1 MPLNATQYQALIVSE
16 VGDNAAGALAA
27 AIATLWTKHDTIADD
42 YLHYL
47 FSKRSAIDYM
57 LGGERYRADFAALD
71 GAEVKADQIYQH
83 LLQMRELV
91 DDLIAEASSAA
102 GGGIALGEL
111 AQTAPIMPRTGQPDP
126 NSRRLR
132 GDPLCP

>member
-1 MPLNATQYQALIVSE
+1 MPLSSSQYQALIVVE
-16 VGDNAAGALAA
+16 VGDNQAGALAA
-27 AIATLWTKHDTIADD
+27 AIGDLWTKHDQVADD

-47 FSKRSAIDYM
+47 LVKRSAIDYM
-57 LGGERYRADFAALD
+57 LGGERYRVDFKALD

-83 LLQMRELV
+83 LLQMRQLV
-91 DDLIAEASSAA
+91 EGLIAEAGA
-102 GGGIALGEL
+102 GAGLALGSL
-111 AQTAPIMPRTGQPDP
+111 TQTAPIMPAAGQRDP

>member
-1 MPLNATQYQALIVSE
+1 MPLNSSQYQALIIVE
-16 VGDNAAGALAA
+16 VGDNAAGALATN
-27 AIATLWTKHDTIADD
+27 IATLWTKHDTIADD

-47 FSKRSAIDYM
+47 FTKRSAIDYM

-71 GAEVKADQIYQH
+71 GAEVKADQIFQH
-83 LLQMRELV
+83 LLQMRTLV
-91 DDLIAEASSAA
+91 DDLIAEAGA
-102 GGGIALGEL
+102 GGGLALGEL
-111 AQTAPIMPRTGQPDP
+111 AQTAPIMPAAGQRDP